1 MPPSQY
7 NVVANS
13 TFLDAFGAVDVG
25 AGNPAPFIQALAN
38 NTANNVATAKQIIDP
53 MLGYPGSPDVL
64 YLADSGDLINVA
76 LMVERAAP
84 QSQLDALLN
93 GDWADRASYIAS
105 QGNNIWSTFGADPAV
120 YANTQQAILA
130 ALDNPAVN
138 PMTRAAEQGYTASAE
153 NRTIWL
159 TLTTDQFNTLFNSV
173 LLANDEA
180 YAWTGPLSLPST
192 IPLDTI
198 AGLWVDQGVGFNN
211 PVHAA
216 SVPASPTGPGAGPV
230 SLGNWASVYD
240 GEQWSAGVNLVDAAV
255 NATPA
260 AIAAYYDFPLPIEL
274 SAPAI
279 ALVETG
285 LQQPNLLAA
294 LNAYRQVLGLRPLSA
309 AEFQSIGGNTA
320 TASGDLLE
328 LALDISV
335 VSGAAPNSAIYLY
348 GASARDT
355 EVTSFQ
361 AYQNAFFD
369 SVRNPEVLSS
379 SWTYGFSATPQSLFQ
394 QAWQQL
400 FVDGMLSGVSTHI
413 AIQDQG
419 SNGWQSNGTG
429 NVPAGTVP
437 TYALSVGGTSAS
449 TPYSAA
455 NDVTLASYYHLAMQ
469 GDLATIFE
477 LVEAGLITLPSKL
490 STANPATLTAG
501 APHGQSY
508 AGALTQLIETV
519 WNEYVFVPRGNEL
532 HVGFTSNDATS
543 GGVDP
548 TQPVPTYQ
556 SAFGLTPG
564 ATPLSPNGSGRGAPD
579 VSALAGG
586 NAYYAVLNSN
596 YIGNLKGSA
605 VTGDIGTSAAAP
617 LWATLTS
624 QFNVIFRDQGLPALG
639 FYNDLLYIAAA
650 ITPASFNDIVLG
662 NNDSA
667 FYYTQHNTGYKAQG
681 YDIQPTGF
689 GYDAAPGYDL
699 ASGLGTPNGLLLG
712 RALAQI
718 AHEQMYFDAID
729 PFLSADGSSAWRAGN
744 TESLLIQASST
755 TNATVHLSLG
765 SAGTTFFT
773 AASDAF
779 AWTARL
785 AQQSL
790 QADFDSS
797 LVTMFDRQSQGT
809 LLQAHVDDNM
819 HVAVSIDGTR
829 AVTPQAGI
837 STPFGFADF
846 TSTPGATG
854 FNPDVRVA
862 LPVAIAE
869 TAGGANDTMAIVRLR
884 QNGEDSLA
892 VSFFRVDDYTGT
904 IDLGGPVYR
913 PGDASYLAAAQD
925 RAYLTQSGA
934 ASIGGP
940 GYGQFSQTGLLD
952 VDAGDIIAMML
963 TNNSSGQTFFSFARA
978 NEKVAGQDV
987 GHLWNYGLNT
997 WGFEDTWGGGDHDYN
1012 DMVIGLDFVSSA
1024 GSGYLV

>member
-7 NVVANS
+7 NVLANS

-25 AGNPAPFIQALAN
+25 AGNPAPFIQALAG
-38 NTANNVATAKQIIDP
+38 NTGNDVATAKQIIDP

-84 QSQLDALLN
+84 QSQLDALLG

-105 QGNNIWSTFGADPAV
+105 QGEGVWSTFGADPAV

-130 ALDNPAVN
+130 ALDNPAIN
-138 PMTRAAEQGYTASAE
+138 PMTRAAEQGYSASAD

-173 LLANDEA
+173 LLANSEA

-192 IPLDTI
+192 IAVDTI
-198 AGLWVDQGVGFNN
+198 AGLWVDQGVSFNN

-216 SVPASPTGPGAGPV
+216 SVPANPTGPGIGPGAGPV

-240 GEQWSAGVNLVDAAV
+240 AVQWSPDVALVEAAV

-260 AIAAYYDFPLPIEL
+260 AIAAYYDFPLPIGL

-294 LNAYRQVLGLRPLSA
+294 LNAYRQELGLRPLNPT
-309 AEFQSIGGNTA
+309 EFQSIAGNTV

-335 VSGAAPNSAIYLY
+335 ISGAAPNSAIYLY
-348 GASARDT
+348 GASAQNT
-355 EVTSFQ
+355 GVTSFQ

-379 SWTYGFSATPQSLFQ
+379 SWTYFFSATPQSLFQ

-400 FVDGMLSGVSTHI
+400 FVDGLLSGVSTHI

-455 NDVTLASYYHLAMQ
+455 NDVTLASYYQLAMQ
-469 GDLATIFE
+469 GDMATIFE

-501 APHGQSY
+501 AARGETY
-508 AGALTQLIETV
+508 AGELTQLIETV

-548 TQPVPTYQ
+548 TQPVPFYQ

-564 ATPLSPNGSGRGAPD
+564 ATPASPNGNGRGAPD

-586 NAYYAVLNSN
+586 NAYYAVLNSS
-596 YIGNLKGSA
+596 YIGNLKGPV

-650 ITPASFNDIVLG
+650 IAPASFNDIVLG

-667 FYYTQHNTGYKAQG
+667 FYYTEKSTGYKAQG

-699 ASGLGTPNGLLLG
+699 VSGLGTPNGLLLG

-729 PFLSADGSSAWRAGN
+729 PFLSADGPTAWRAGN

-755 TNATVHLSLG
+755 ADATVHLSLG
-765 SAGTTFFT
+765 AAGTTFFS
-773 AASDAF
+773 AASDPF

-790 QADFDSS
+790 QADFDAS

-809 LLQAHVDDNM
+809 LVQAHVGDNM
-819 HVAVSIDGTR
+819 HVAVSIDGAR
-829 AVTPQAGI
+829 AGTPQAGI

-846 TSTPGATG
+846 TTLPASTG

-869 TAGGANDTMAIVRLR
+869 TAGGASDTVAIVRLR

-904 IDLGGPVYR
+904 IDLGGPSTGRATPTISRRRRTGPTSRNPAPRRSAGRATASSAR
-913 PGDASYLAAAQD
+913 PGFWTSMPA
-925 RAYLTQSGA
+925 T
-934 ASIGGP
+934 
-940 GYGQFSQTGLLD
+940 
-952 VDAGDIIAMML
+952 
-963 TNNSSGQTFFSFARA
+963 SSP
-978 NEKVAGQDV
+978 
-987 GHLWNYGLNT
+987 
-997 WGFEDTWGGGDHDYN
+997 
-1012 DMVIGLDFVSSA
+1012 
-1024 GSGYLV
+1024 